1 MRNVCNTHWHTPPER
16 VERIEMES
24 SSILKD
30 STPPKLTTCQPCCRR
45 RRPHPDARVAW
56 KPFIPCCFMPTIG
69 TSARAPLPRC
79 HQGQASRRRQ
89 AWRRCR
95 WSPHC
100 QAIRHQRSECQASTG
115 LGDDGLNVILAVLD
129 QGFLPGMNI
138 AKVCGEFTR

>member
-1 MRNVCNTHWHTPPER
+1 MRSVCNTRCQTPPELNKM
-16 VERIEMES
+16 ERPFKTVRWPRNS
-24 SSILKD
+24 PLVSLVVDVGGHIL
-30 STPPKLTTCQPCCRR
+30 TPVSRANL
-45 RRPHPDARVAW
+45 
-56 KPFIPCCFMPTIG
+56 FIPCCFMPTFG
-69 TSARAPLPRC
+69 TAARASLPRC

-138 AKVCGEFTR
+138 AKVCEEFAR